1 MTSQTECSIFV
12 DETGSEGGRSRY
24 YALTLVFHE
33 QADDIETAVA
43 KYEAALRDRGLDNL
57 PFHASPL
64 LNGHDQ
70 YSGLDISVRKS
81 MFMAFF
87 IMLRHLPIRYRTFM
101 YRQSEY
107 AGRAE
112 LFTRLRKDMTAFL
125 FDGLAWFQSFDV
137 VKIYYDDG
145 QKVVT
150 QSLHA
155 AVEYVLSRKS
165 LLYRNASP
173 SEYRLAQA
181 ADMLCTLE
189 LTAQKFRAREATR
202 TDEKFFGSAGAF
214 RNNFMKII
222 KRKRLEFR
230 DF

>member
-1 MTSQTECSIFV
+1 MRE
-12 DETGSEGGRSRY
+12 
-24 YALTLVFHE
+24 
-33 QADDIETAVA
+33 
-43 KYEAALRDRGLDNL
+43 RGLDNL

-70 YSGLDISVRKS
+70 YSGLDISARKS
-81 MFMAFF
+81 MFMTFF
-87 IMLRHLPIRYRTFM
+87 IMLRRLPIRYRTFM
-101 YRQSEY
+101 YRQNEY

-125 FDGLAWFQSFDV
+125 FDELAWLQSFDV

-150 QSLHA
+150 RSLHA
-155 AVEYVLSRKS
+155 AVEYVLSRES

-189 LTAQKFRAREATR
+189 LTAQKFRVGEATR

-214 RNNFMKII
+214 RNNFMKPI
-222 KRKRLEFR
+222 KRKRL
-230 DF
+230 